1 MDRFRIKNRFAM
13 TLIEIVI
20 AVGVLGV
27 AIVPIVGMI
36 QRYLKQSVSIGGKR
50 DYIDRSKNLME
61 NLLENVSFREIQR
74 FNDVQNADVDDRTTT
89 VVEDLSEIRTRN
101 PINAGAVSAEV
112 TIDSYNPDHYI
123 PLINVYDKDDR
134 DTPIDSYVVKGG
146 KTFFRYKMVNYYF
159 KLEITNIPLVM
170 SFKSYFPNPGEIIKE
185 RVLTRDV
192 EGNLRDMF
200 KKLVIKVDW
209 EDYGMKQKYSLVSF
223 RANVETAFDNE

>member
-1 MDRFRIKNRFAM
+1 MDRFRIKNRLAM

-20 AVGVLGV
+20 AVGVLGI

-74 FNDVQNADVDDRTTT
+74 FNDVQNADIDDRTTT

-112 TIDSYNPDHYI
+112 TIDSYDPDSYV
-123 PLINVYDKDDR
+123 PLINVFDKDDR

-146 KTFFRYKMVNYYF
+146 KTFFRYKSVNYYF
-159 KLEITNIPLVM
+159 KLEITNIPLEM
-170 SFKSYFPNPGEIIKE
+170 TFKSYFPNEGEIIKE
-185 RVLTRDV
+185 RIFTRDAD
-192 EGNLRDMF
+192 GNMRDMF